1 MKVGILGTGS
11 VALALGKGWL
21 RERHQLLFGSRNPA
35 KQGDVVYG
43 LGKGAECGTVRDA
56 AAFGD
61 VVVLAVPYR
70 HVPDTIK
77 AAGPATFKGK
87 TVLDVTNPHFG
98 DDRGVTT
105 SGAEEIQKQLPG
117 AKVVKAL
124 NYVFADNMA
133 LGRFGAQ
140 RLAGFVAADDAAAKQ
155 NVLQLVVD
163 LGFEPVDAGPL
174 RSARFLEGA
183 AMLIIQLGHGQ
194 KMGTGVG
201 LALAR
206 RAR

>member
-43 LGKGAECGTVRDA
+43 LGKGAEC
-56 AAFGD
+56 
-61 VVVLAVPYR
+61 VPYR